1 MVNHMLASRH
11 FNGYSRDLKDEMRS
25 YANYKFVRSMQLVDL
40 SKCKNVF
47 NYYSRTIWLA
57 FLTTV
62 AKWKRQ
68 RQKELA
74 YIENY
79 GYGKKREKK

>member
-1 MVNHMLASRH
+1 MLASRH
-11 FNGYSRDLKDEMRS
+11 FNGYNKDLKDEMRS

-57 FLTTV
+57 FLTVV

-68 RQKELA
+68 RQKEIA

>member
-1 MVNHMLASRH
+1 MLASRH
-11 FNGYSRDLKDEMRS
+11 FSGYSRNLKDEMRS

-57 FLTTV
+57 FLTV
-62 AKWKRQ
+62 IAKWKK
-68 RQKELA
+68 QKEKEIE
-74 YIENY
+74 YIESY
-79 GYGKKREKK
+79 GYGKNTKRSK